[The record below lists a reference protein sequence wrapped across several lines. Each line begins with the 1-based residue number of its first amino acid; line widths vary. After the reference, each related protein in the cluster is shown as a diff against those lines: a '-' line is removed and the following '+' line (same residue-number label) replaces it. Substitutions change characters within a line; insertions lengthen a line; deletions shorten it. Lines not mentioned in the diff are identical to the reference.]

1 LAEWKLSYARG
12 LKMQASLALL
22 SGIFGLIAA
31 WQTQDWRWLPGAVLI
46 LANWPYT
53 LIVVKP
59 TNDQLNAIANNQAD
73 AASRALIV
81 KWARLHAIR
90 TALGI
95 LAAATY
101 LWPLSWT
108 A

>member
-1 LAEWKLSYARG
+1 LRSKRADFSSGNLARLRPA
-12 LKMQASLALL
+12 
-22 SGIFGLIAA
+22 FGLIAA

-53 LIVVKP
+53 LLVVKP
-59 TNDQLNAIANNQAD
+59 TNDQLNALAKNQA

-81 KWARLHAIR
+81 IWARQHAVR

-95 LAAATY
+95 LAAALY
-101 LWPLSWT
+101 LWPL
-108 A
+108 ARPA

>member
-1 LAEWKLSYARG
+1 
-12 LKMQASLALL
+12 MQASLALL
-22 SGIFGLIAA
+22 SGIFGLVAG

-53 LIVVKP
+53 LLVVKP
-59 TNDQLNAIANNQAD
+59 TNDQLNALTKNQA

-81 KWARLHAIR
+81 KWARQHAIR

-95 LAAATY
+95 LATATY
-101 LWPLSWT
+101 LWPLSL
-108 A
+108 AA